1 MYHSD
6 IFQQYGPSYGVRPPR
21 SLPPNYPTA
30 TGHHEA
36 YRYPELDVPGQRY
49 DSLFSTL
56 DPSQRILGAAP
67 LTPLSLPPGPTL
79 GFGQPHPPCEAPRLP
94 GNVKMTL
101 ENKELWKQF
110 HAIGTEMIITKSG
123 RRMFP
128 QSKVS
133 VTGLEPDGKYLLLA
147 DIVPVDNSRYKW
159 QEDHW
164 EESGRAEPRLPE
176 RVYIHPDSPAPGS
189 HWMKQ
194 PISFHKIK
202 LTNNTLD
209 QMGHIILH
217 SMHRYQPR
225 FHIVRAQDVFSRRW
239 GGCSSFTFPETL
251 FLTVTAYQNEKITQ
265 LKIQTNPFAKGFRED
280 GLKKKRDRITR
291 VKRKAP
297 SADHEQDSFQAAECK
312 RPLYGGPCDS
322 TLGEE
327 LDIGGSLAIPLPSP
341 DCAFHLITPPTPAP
355 PASEVP
361 DPSSIPPM
369 TANQDQGTT
378 LEVPQQNTEPFLE
391 TGGQSYPEQPVDRA
405 SSIFSCP
412 PESPVSQLQSV
423 CVPRSL
429 HPFPPSFAVPLDS
442 PQLTDSQSDFRL
454 YGPDHPC
461 GAEFTPSA
469 CAVAPTGRSEDVSA
483 RGYHMN
489 SEIRFPHFLANT
501 GPKLGLQFSGPQL
514 QRLYTGGGWM

>member
-1 MYHSD
+1 MYHSEL
-6 IFQQYGPSYGVRPPR
+6 FQQYGPSYGVRPPH
-21 SLPPNYPTA
+21 SLTANYPA
-30 TGHHEA
+30 SGGHHDT
-36 YRYPELDVPGQRY
+36 YRYPELEVPSQRY
-49 DSLFSTL
+49 DGLFSAL

-110 HAIGTEMIITKSG
+110 HAFGTEMIITKSG

-128 QSKVS
+128 QCKIT
-133 VTGLEPDGKYLLLA
+133 VTGLDPDGKYLLLA
-147 DIVPVDNSRYKW
+147 DIVPVDNFRYKW

-239 GGCSSFTFPETL
+239 GGCSSFTFTETV

-265 LKIQTNPFAKGFRED
+265 LKIQTNPF
-280 GLKKKRDRITR
+280 
-291 VKRKAP
+291 
-297 SADHEQDSFQAAECK
+297 
-312 RPLYGGPCDS
+312 RPLYPGPCDS
-322 TLGEE
+322 TLSEE
-327 LDIGGSLAIPLPSP
+327 LDMGGSLAIPLLSP
-341 DCAFHLITPPTPAP
+341 DCSFHPITPPTPAP
-355 PASEVP
+355 PASDAP
-361 DPSSIPPM
+361 GPSPIPSLPGD
-369 TANQDQGTT
+369 QDQSAT
-378 LEVPQQNTEPFLE
+378 LDLPQQDAETFLE
-391 TGGQSYPEQPVDRA
+391 TEGPSYPEPPADRA
-405 SSIFSCP
+405 SRLFSCSSEP
-412 PESPVSQLQSV
+412 PAPQIQMV
-423 CVPRSL
+423 CVSRPVQR
-429 HPFPPSFAVPLDS
+429 FPPSFPVPQES

-454 YGPDHPC
+454 YGGDLPC
-461 GAEFTPSA
+461 GAEYSPSA
-469 CAVAPTGRSEDVSA
+469 CAVTPPIRSEDGGL
-483 RGYHMN
+483 RGYPMN
-489 SEIRFPHFLANT
+489 SEIRFAHFLPNA
-501 GPKLGLQFSGPQL
+501 GPKLGLQFPGSQL

>member
-6 IFQQYGPSYGVRPPR
+6 MFQQYGPSYGVRPPH
-21 SLPPNYPTA
+21 SLAPNYPS
-30 TGHHEA
+30 GHHDT
-36 YRYPELDVPGQRY
+36 YRYPDLDVAGQRY
-49 DSLFSTL
+49 DGLFTAL

-67 LTPLSLPPGPTL
+67 LTPLSLPPGPAL
-79 GFGQPHPPCEAPRLP
+79 GFGQPQPPCEAPRLP
-94 GNVKMTL
+94 GNVKMIL
-101 ENKELWKQF
+101 ENKDLWKEF

-128 QSKVS
+128 QCKVS
-133 VTGLEPDGKYLLLA
+133 VSSLDPEGKYLLLA

-164 EESGRAEPRLPE
+164 EPSGRAEPRLPE

-194 PISFHKIK
+194 PVSFHKIK

-239 GGCSSFTFPETL
+239 GGCSSFTFPETM

-280 GLKKKRDRITR
+280 GMKSKRDRTAR

-297 SADHEQDSFQAAECK
+297 SGDQEQESFQPAECK
-312 RPLYGGPCDS
+312 RPLYSGPCDS
-322 TLGEE
+322 TLREE
-327 LDIGGSLAIPLPSP
+327 LDIGGGLGIPLPSP
-341 DCAFHLITPPTPAP
+341 DCSFHPITPPSPPP
-355 PASEVP
+355 PASEAP
-361 DPSSIPPM
+361 GPSALPL
-369 TANQDQGTT
+369 TDNQEQGTT
-378 LEVPQQNTEPFLE
+378 LDIPQEATETFLQ
-391 TGGQSYPEQPVDRA
+391 TGAPTYTEQPGGRGV
-405 SSIFSCP
+405 FSCA
-412 PESPVSQLQSV
+412 PESPASH
-423 CVPRSL
+423 VPVVHAPPSL
-429 HPFPPSFAVPLDS
+429 HRFPTPFPVTQDS
-442 PQLTDSQSDFRL
+442 SQLTDSQSDFRL
-454 YGPDHPC
+454 YGS
-461 GAEFTPSA
+461 ELA
-469 CAVAPTGRSEDVSA
+469 CAGEYTSSSSCAVVPPGRREEGGV
-483 RGYHMN
+483 RGYPVN
-489 SEIRFPHFLANT
+489 FPHFLPNT
-501 GPKLGLQFSGPQL
+501 GPKLGLQLSGAQL

>member
-6 IFQQYGPSYGVRPPR
+6 IFQQYGTSYGMRPTHA
-21 SLPPNYPTA
+21 LAPTYA
-30 TGHHEA
+30 AASGHHEA
-36 YRYPELDVPGQRY
+36 YRYPELEVPGQRY
-49 DSLFSTL
+49 DGLFTAL
-56 DPSQRILGAAP
+56 DPSQRILGAPP
-67 LTPLSLPPGPTL
+67 LTPLSLPPGPAL
-79 GFGQPHPPCEAPRLP
+79 GFGQPQPPCEAPRLP

-110 HAIGTEMIITKSG
+110 HTIGTEMIITKSG

-128 QSKVS
+128 QCKISVS
-133 VTGLEPDGKYLLLA
+133 GLEPDGKYLLLA

-164 EESGRAEPRLPE
+164 EPSGRAEPRLPE

-239 GGCSSFTFPETL
+239 GGCSSFTFPETI

-280 GLKKKRDRITR
+280 GMKSKKDRPTR
-291 VKRKAP
+291 VKRKAGTM
-297 SADHEQDSFQAAECK
+297 EQDQELFPAAECK
-312 RPLYGGPCDS
+312 RPLYTGPCDS
-322 TLGEE
+322 TLTEE
-327 LDIGGSLAIPLPSP
+327 LDMRRSLGIPIPSP
-341 DCAFHLITPPTPAP
+341 DCSFHPITPPCRTPPVTETPSPLPLTANKDQDSTLDLP
-355 PASEVP
+355 TESPETFLQAGGPSYSEQPPGRGRAMYTCPAESPAS
-361 DPSSIPPM
+361 
-369 TANQDQGTT
+369 
-378 LEVPQQNTEPFLE
+378 
-391 TGGQSYPEQPVDRA
+391 QSQV
-405 SSIFSCP
+405 
-412 PESPVSQLQSV
+412 V
-423 CVPRSL
+423 CS
-429 HPFPPSFAVPLDS
+429 PPSIHRLPPTFTATQES
-442 PQLTDSQSDFRL
+442 PQLSDSQSDFRL
-454 YGPDHPC
+454 YAADMAC
-461 GAEFTPSA
+461 GEYASPA
-469 CAVAPTGRSEDVSA
+469 CAVTPPMHSEDGAA
-483 RGYHMN
+483 RGYTLN
-489 SEIRFPHFLANT
+489 SNIQFPHFLANAGT
-501 GPKLGLQFSGPQL
+501 KLGLQFSGAQL